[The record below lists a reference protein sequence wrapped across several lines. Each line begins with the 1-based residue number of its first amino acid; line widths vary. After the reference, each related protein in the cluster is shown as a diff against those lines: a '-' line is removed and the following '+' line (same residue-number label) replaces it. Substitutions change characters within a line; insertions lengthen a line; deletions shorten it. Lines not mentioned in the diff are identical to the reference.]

1 MTGCEGEAL
10 EVVQSQ
16 AAREFAQ
23 LWRLG
28 QEIKVEST
36 PRGWDGHVL
45 SVTGPGFAHGDLRL
59 RLVGDYQP
67 SNAALAVAAA
77 HLLDDVPEDAIR
89 EGLASTR
96 WPGRLQ
102 VIAEGPRVVLD
113 GGHNPAAM
121 VKAGAAL
128 RRLIGSEKLV
138 AVFAMLSERDPVQLL
153 GALRT
158 LSPDA
163 VVFTEPASAHGHA
176 ISAETLAS
184 VYGPGANVARP
195 ARMALDQARGLAGAS
210 GNVLVCGSLYLVG
223 EVLSLT
229 DLRVST

>member
-1 MTGCEGEAL
+1 DVEDIRVGE
-10 EVVQSQ
+10 SN
-16 AAREFAQ
+16 AARDSAE
-23 LWRLG
+23 LWRRG

-45 SVTGPGFAHGDLRL
+45 SVTGPGFAHGDLRI
-59 RLVGDYQP
+59 RLVGDYQA

-102 VIAEGPRVVLD
+102 VIAESPRVILD

-138 AVFAMLSERDPVQLL
+138 AVFAMLSE
-153 GALRT
+153 
-158 LSPDA
+158 
-163 VVFTEPASAHGHA
+163 
-176 ISAETLAS
+176 
-184 VYGPGANVARP
+184 
-195 ARMALDQARGLAGAS
+195 
-210 GNVLVCGSLYLVG
+210 
-223 EVLSLT
+223 
-229 DLRVST
+229 

>member
-1 MTGCEGEAL
+1 
-10 EVVQSQ
+10 
-16 AAREFAQ
+16 
-23 LWRLG
+23 
-28 QEIKVEST
+28 
-36 PRGWDGHVL
+36 
-45 SVTGPGFAHGDLRL
+45 
-59 RLVGDYQP
+59 
-67 SNAALAVAAA
+67 
-77 HLLDDVPEDAIR
+77 
-89 EGLASTR
+89 
-96 WPGRLQ
+96 
-102 VIAEGPRVVLD
+102 
-113 GGHNPAAM
+113 M

-195 ARMALDQARGLAGAS
+195 ARTALDQARGLAGAS